1 MKYLSLLLTF
11 SLLFCLCLLSWY
23 IVFWDIAGLK
33 HLSLALLEL
42 STERW
47 GKLIFIALGLISMGC
62 CLALMAMMMG
72 LEPGVRPHIT
82 IDHESGEI
90 GVSLNAVEE
99 FIQRKG
105 QAISGVRDITV
116 RADLANG
123 GLVLKTKLV
132 LELQQNIP
140 EFTRHFQEK
149 IQHELTETLGVGHI
163 EKIEVLIK
171 KILPRDLAAEGRFMG
186 ASPTVLLKDPEAGE
200 SGAVENP
207 GLPDENPRHPD
218 AVTAVW
224 TEDPGS
230 GKEEK

>member
-1 MKYLSLLLTF
+1 MKYLSLLLAF

-105 QAISGVRDITV
+105 KSISGVRDIAV
-116 RADLANG
+116 RAGLENG
-123 GLVLKTKLV
+123 GLILKTKLV
-132 LELQQNIP
+132 LELQHNIP
-140 EFTRHFQEK
+140 EFTRNFQEK
-149 IQHELTETLGVGHI
+149 IQHELTETLGVSRI

-171 KILPRDLAAEGRFMG
+171 KILPRDLAPDGRFKG
-186 ASPTVLLKDPEAGE
+186 APPTVLLKDPEAGE
-200 SGAVENP
+200 PAVIENP
-207 GLPDENPRHPD
+207 GPAEENPRHPD

-224 TEDPGS
+224 TEAPGP